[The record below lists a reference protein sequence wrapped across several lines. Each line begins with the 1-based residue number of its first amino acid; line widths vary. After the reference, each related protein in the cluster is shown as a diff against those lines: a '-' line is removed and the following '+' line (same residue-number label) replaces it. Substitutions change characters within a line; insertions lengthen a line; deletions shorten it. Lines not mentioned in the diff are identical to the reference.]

1 MRAHALAFGWS
12 VAKGLRLADEDFQVG
27 AGPAE
32 PSLARSGAEEPHAST
47 ATGRVLPVTGGAGTP
62 SDHGELL
69 PSSLPS
75 GTVVHGKFRVI
86 GVRPRSGD
94 ELAFKALHLSTG
106 RRVELRLLPEGV
118 SAHGAES
125 ARMLRS
131 ARAAGRAPHSN
142 VLNVVDSGVDLEQ
155 RPFVVYEQFAGV
167 PCAELLARRGPC
179 DLKVAADIVGQVLDG
194 LSALHARGV
203 FHRQIRPENVLV
215 DGSADEVRVKLVGLG
230 YSLQLGREADAPELP
245 RGYSRYLA
253 PEARRGEAVATPA
266 VDIYAT
272 GVLLRY
278 LLTGDAAPTS
288 ELPPPVERALGRA
301 LADDPDERF
310 PSTEQFR
317 ACVSAI
323 AGPSTRESLLPS
335 GSLLSDLRFMLRRS
349 EAALEERG
357 GEPDH
362 ALDQAAGR
370 LELYPVLLIVES
382 LYARVGAL
390 GWSAL
395 LSELPDVEQLLPA
408 AGQGDALTA
417 GGVPVALVS
426 AMLRQ
431 ADQFSGRGNLR
442 LIAEL
447 GEELA
452 RRGVSRFCAAMPA
465 QLTPECL
472 VACVP
477 VLWRSLVREGEVSF
491 GEHKDGSARVTV
503 RAQALPSLELSAL
516 FAGLLRGQLRLL
528 HGDSELNWCAS
539 EALGDGADVYVLS
552 W

>member
-1 MRAHALAFGWS
+1 M
-12 VAKGLRLADEDFQVG
+12 AKGLRLADEDFV
-27 AGPAE
+27 PAE
-32 PSLARSGAEEPHAST
+32 PAFVSD
-47 ATGRVLPVTGGAGTP
+47 RVLPATGAAGTP
-62 SDHGELL
+62 SDHSELL
-69 PSSLPS
+69 PSSLPG
-75 GTVVHGKFRVI
+75 GTIVHGKFRVV
-86 GVRPRSGD
+86 GARPRSGD

-106 RRVELRLLPEGV
+106 RRVELRMLPEGV
-118 SAHGAES
+118 SAQGVEAE
-125 ARMLRS
+125 RMLRS

-142 VLNVVDSGVDLEQ
+142 VLNVVDSGVDREQ
-155 RPFVVYEQFAGV
+155 GPFVVYEQFAGV
-167 PCAELLARRGPC
+167 PCAALLASRGPC
-179 DLKVAADIVGQVLDG
+179 ELSVAAEIVGQVLDG

-215 DGSADEVRVKLVGLG
+215 DGSGDELRVKLVGLG
-230 YSLQLGREADAPELP
+230 YSLQRGREADAPELP

-266 VDIYAT
+266 SDIYAA

-288 ELPPPVERALGRA
+288 ELPAPVERALSRA
-301 LADDPDERF
+301 LAEDPDERF
-310 PSTEQFR
+310 LSAEQFR

-323 AGPSTRESLLPS
+323 AGPVTRESLLPS
-335 GSLLSDLRFMLRRS
+335 GSLQSDLRFMLRRS

-357 GEPDH
+357 GEPDPG
-362 ALDQAAGR
+362 LDHAAGR

-395 LSELPDVEQLLPA
+395 LSELPEVDQLLPA
-408 AGQGDALTA
+408 SGQGRALTA
-417 GGVPVALVS
+417 DGVPVTLVS

-431 ADQFSGRGNLR
+431 ADEFSGRGNLR

-465 QLTPECL
+465 QLSPESL

-491 GEHKDGSARVTV
+491 GEHKGGSARVTV
-503 RAQALPSLELSAL
+503 RAQALPSIELSAL

-528 HGDSELNWCAS
+528 HGDSELNWSAS

>member
-1 MRAHALAFGWS
+1 MS
-12 VAKGLRLADEDFQVG
+12 KGLRLVDEDFQADGLPDATPVVARTSEDALRPG
-27 AGPAE
+27 AG
-32 PSLARSGAEEPHAST
+32 R
-47 ATGRVLPVTGGAGTP
+47 GRPGTGAGA
-62 SDHGELL
+62 SDHGELI
-69 PSSLPS
+69 PGSLPS
-75 GTVVHGKFRVI
+75 GTIVHGKFRVI
-86 GVRPRSGD
+86 GVRPRAGD

-106 RRVELRLLPEGV
+106 RRVELRLLPDGV
-118 SAHGAES
+118 SAQSPEAE
-125 ARMLRS
+125 RMLRS

-167 PCAELLARRGPC
+167 GCSDLLARSGPC
-179 DLKVAADIVGQVLDG
+179 ELRVAADIVGQVLDG

-203 FHRQIRPENVLV
+203 YHRQIRPENVLV
-215 DGSADEVRVKLVGLG
+215 DGSADELRVKLVGLG
-230 YSLQLGREADAPELP
+230 YSLSRGREAEAPELP
-245 RGYSRYLA
+245 RGFSRYLA

-266 VDIYAT
+266 VDVYAV

-278 LLTGDAAPTS
+278 LLTGDAAKTS
-288 ELPPPVERALGRA
+288 ELTPAVERAIDRA

-310 PSTEQFR
+310 LSAEQFR

-323 AGPSTRESLLPS
+323 AGPTTRESLLPS
-335 GSLLSDLRFMLRRS
+335 GSLLSDLRFMLRRG
-349 EAALEERG
+349 EAAREAG
-357 GEPDH
+357 GSEPD
-362 ALDQAAGR
+362 ATLDLGAGR

-408 AGQGDALTA
+408 AGQGQRLSAD
-417 GGVPVALVS
+417 GVPVALVS

-431 ADQFSGRGNLR
+431 ADAFSGRGNLR

-452 RRGVSRFCAAMPA
+452 RRGVGRFCSALPA

-477 VLWRSLVREGEVSF
+477 VLWRSMVREGEVSF
-491 GEHKDGSARVTV
+491 TEQSGGSARVTV
-503 RAQALPSLELSAL
+503 RGQSLPSLELSAL

-528 HGDSELNWCAS
+528 QGDSELNWSAS
-539 EALGDGADVYVLS
+539 EALGDGADVYVMT

>member
-1 MRAHALAFGWS
+1 
-12 VAKGLRLADEDFQVG
+12 
-27 AGPAE
+27 
-32 PSLARSGAEEPHAST
+32 
-47 ATGRVLPVTGGAGTP
+47 
-62 SDHGELL
+62 
-69 PSSLPS
+69 
-75 GTVVHGKFRVI
+75 
-86 GVRPRSGD
+86 
-94 ELAFKALHLSTG
+94 
-106 RRVELRLLPEGV
+106 
-118 SAHGAES
+118 
-125 ARMLRS
+125 MLRS

-142 VLNVVDSGVDLEQ
+142 VLNVVDSGVDVEQ

-167 PCAELLARRGPC
+167 SCAALLASRGPC
-179 DLKVAADIVGQVLDG
+179 NLSVAADIVGQVLDG

-215 DGSADEVRVKLVGLG
+215 DGSADELRVKLVGLG
-230 YSLQLGREADAPELP
+230 YSLQHGREADAPELP

-266 VDIYAT
+266 SDIYAA

-278 LLTGDAAPTS
+278 LLTGDAAPAS
-288 ELPPPVERALGRA
+288 ELPAPVERALSRA
-301 LADDPDERF
+301 LAEDPDERF
-310 PSTEQFR
+310 LSAEQFR

-323 AGPSTRESLLPS
+323 AGPATRESLLPS
-335 GSLLSDLRFMLRRS
+335 GSLQSDLRFMQRRS

-357 GEPDH
+357 GEPH
-362 ALDQAAGR
+362 PSLDPAAGR

-395 LSELPDVEQLLPA
+395 LSELPEVEQLLPA
-408 AGQGDALTA
+408 AGQGRALTA
-417 GGVPVALVS
+417 DGVPVALVS

-431 ADQFSGRGNLR
+431 VDEFSGRGNLR

-465 QLTPECL
+465 QLTPESL

-491 GEHKDGSARVTV
+491 GEHKGGSARVTV

-528 HGDSELNWCAS
+528 RGDSELNWSAS

>member
-1 MRAHALAFGWS
+1 VS
-12 VAKGLRLADEDFQVG
+12 KGLRLVDEDFQADSLPETTASAVG
-27 AGPAE
+27 RGRPVAPGDEPA
-32 PSLARSGAEEPHAST
+32 RGAVMS
-47 ATGRVLPVTGGAGTP
+47 P
-62 SDHGELL
+62 SDHGELG
-69 PSSLPS
+69 PSALPS
-75 GTVVHGKFRVI
+75 GTIVHGKFRVI
-86 GVRPRSGD
+86 GTRPRAGD

-106 RRVELRLLPEGV
+106 RRVELRLLPDGV
-118 SAHGAES
+118 SAQSPEAE
-125 ARMLRS
+125 RMLRS

-167 PCAELLARRGPC
+167 SCAELLHHRGPC
-179 DLKVAADIVGQVLDG
+179 ELRVAADIVGQVLDG

-203 FHRQIRPENVLV
+203 YHRQIRPENVLV
-215 DGSADEVRVKLVGLG
+215 DGSADELRVKLVGLG
-230 YSLQLGREADAPELP
+230 YSLQRGREGEAPELP

-266 VDIYAT
+266 VDVYAT

-278 LLTGDAAPTS
+278 LLTGDAAKTS
-288 ELPPPVERALGRA
+288 ELMPPVERALDRG

-310 PSTEQFR
+310 ASAEQFR

-349 EAALEERG
+349 EAAREERSSA
-357 GEPDH
+357 PD
-362 ALDQAAGR
+362 ATLDLGAGR
-370 LELYPVLLIVES
+370 LELYPVLLIIET

-395 LSELPDVEQLLPA
+395 LSELPDVEHLLPA
-408 AGQGDALTA
+408 AGQGQRLSVD
-417 GGVPVALVS
+417 GVPVALVS

-431 ADQFSGRGNLR
+431 TDAFSGRGNLR

-452 RRGVSRFCAAMPA
+452 RRGVGRFCAAMPA

-491 GEHKDGSARVTV
+491 TEQSGGSARVTV
-503 RAQALPSLELSAL
+503 RAQSQPSLELSAL

-528 HGDSELNWCAS
+528 HGDSELNWSAS